1 MGQIVGGAAKPKRCN
16 LNKLSQL
23 GTPAAGE
30 HILVS
35 SDNSMNAAGQGNF
48 DCYIEGDGQT
58 AASELKVHF
67 LQEEPFA
74 LNGNY
79 SRTYRIRKKQTNEE
93 YLIPIKFKAGNT
105 YTFNIAQT
113 VTSRA
118 VYVWVCT
125 DSGKQGSLT
134 TALSM
139 SSKTS
144 SSWVFTP
151 STDYDYLY
159 IVLYCNGYAIE
170 GLAFSITST
179 SLNGLP
185 AEVEELSKEV
195 KTGVSPDTRWPH
207 IFTKDD
213 AFFKGRINSGTGELS
228 DTGTVYNYVFKV
240 WDVVHFN
247 AMFPEGYIVNTAIH
261 STYEGALKNTSATGS
276 YFGRGAATAQNTYTQ
291 YRFGDSSVKKGY
303 LMVRVAK
310 SDSSVVTDSDIE
322 MLESSYF
329 FDFYP
334 NQVQGQ
340 IKELND
346 EVSKLKGDVFLKND
360 FALFVSNS
368 AGWTAT
374 DSTNTERIRFF
385 KQNFN
390 AGWKVT
396 VDITNVLTNVSTAV
410 YACATFDTIEH
421 AEQNASAGIL
431 ETVISGWTNE
441 NKSGITT
448 KDGILSIYF
457 KKSDNTSFTY
467 EEVLAI
473 KENIS
478 ITAEKVSAGDV
489 DVEEDGDY
497 DEIPLENFKASS
509 DTVLTNDI
517 CCVPYQGATYTFV
530 LPDGIKA
537 RVNEGTST
545 SLTSGTYVTGNGTIT
560 LGANTMTQQ
569 FQFAKVS
576 GGSLSVSEMN
586 TFVNNGAIKVIY
598 KRRDLPVEKRNY
610 DNEKF
615 VKAALYRMGWA
626 SSEEIYELAGLESM
640 PIITHTSDL
649 HGDFKRFENFMEYS
663 KIINADIA
671 VSTGDNVLYV
681 SGNGSL
687 YLKDV
692 ISKHTGVPFASCI
705 GNHEVY
711 PQNTVSNTDLFN
723 NFISPYVAQ
732 GNYLASANNAATMPY
747 YYVDIAAKN
756 IRVIVINQYDNGCY
770 YGSGLG
776 GRLGQAQ
783 VTWLCNTLL
792 STPAGYGVVI
802 AMHSNE
808 AKVNTPEA
816 MSAWNQTVN
825 WDGGNEDTAG
835 YAASGLYV
843 NEIRPIR
850 TIVDAFISKT
860 SLSTSYDENT
870 VNGNNG
876 ETVTINADF
885 SNVNEGV
892 EFICYL
898 TGHRHKDNIGY
909 VDGATNKQ
917 LMLNIVC
924 GNCHYPRGGGLSFS
938 EGCDIPRGDRG
949 ATQDAFNVYTI
960 DRRSGNV
967 RIARIG
973 SDFNFQ
979 GIERKFLV
987 APYKD

>member
-16 LNKLSQL
+16 INQLSQL

-30 HILVS
+30 YILVS

-48 DCYIEGDGQT
+48 DCYVVGNGSTRAHQLTLNQIESFRNHSLDNFFVGR
-58 AASELKVHF
+58 
-67 LQEEPFA
+67 
-74 LNGNY
+74 GNVY
-79 SRTYRIRKKQTNEE
+79 TSVLIYGLIAGKTYRLYVDKGTWQPASSVASSS
-93 YLIPIKFKAGNT
+93 YV
-105 YTFNIAQT
+105 FNIG
-113 VTSRA
+113 
-118 VYVWVCT
+118 VYY
-125 DSGKQGSLT
+125 SG
-134 TALSM
+134 
-139 SSKTS
+139 
-144 SSWVFTP
+144 
-151 STDYDYLY
+151 STHQ
-159 IVLYCNGYAIE
+159 
-170 GLAFSITST
+170 LAFAYQTIDNVKDYYDFTVPSGSEYCYVGGRAANGTKVYFHIYGVDEISGFVNDSIIQSFSKDTS
-179 SLNGLP
+179 
-185 AEVEELSKEV
+185 
-195 KTGVSPDTRWPH
+195 WPLV
-207 IFTKDD
+207 FTKDD
-213 AFFKGRINSGTGELS
+213 AFFKGRVDASTGEISSSGTC
-228 DTGTVYNYVFKV
+228 YAYIFKV
-240 WDVVHFN
+240 WDYIHLN
-247 AMFPEGYIVNTAIH
+247 ALLPDGFSMKTAIH
-261 STYEGALKNTSATGS
+261 TTYKGALINTFATGS
-276 YFGRGAATAQNTYTQ
+276 FFGTSWDTATNKYTKF
-291 YRFGDSSVKKGY
+291 RFGDSSAKSGF
-303 LMVRVAK
+303 LMVRIYKDNQTVM
-310 SDSSVVTDSDIE
+310 TDSDVENIE
-322 MLESSYF
+322 NNSLLE
-329 FDFYP
+329 FYP
-334 NQVQGQ
+334 LQVIGQ
-340 IKELND
+340 IKDLNSDVVELNGGTF
-346 EVSKLKGDVFLKND
+346 SKDD
-360 FALFVSNS
+360 FELYVSNPDGYVAS
-368 AGWTAT
+368 SQAYLK
-374 DSTNTERIRFF
+374 RVKFF

-396 VDITNVLTNVSTAV
+396 VDITNVLTYVPTAV
-410 YACATFDTIEH
+410 YGCTTFDTLTN
-421 AEQNASAGIL
+421 AEKNASAGIL
-431 ETVISGWTNE
+431 DRVIIGWINE

-448 KDGILSIYF
+448 RDGILNVFF
-457 KKSDNTSFTY
+457 KKSDDTAFTH

-478 ITAEKVSAGDV
+478 ITAEKVSAGDA
-489 DVEEDGDY
+489 DVEDDSDY
-497 DEIPLENFKASS
+497 DEIPLGNFKASS
-509 DTVLTNDI
+509 DTVLTNDV

-537 RVNEGTST
+537 RVNEGTSYT
-545 SLTSGTYVTGNGTIT
+545 VSNGTYVTNNGTTT

-576 GGSLSVSEMN
+576 GDAFSVSEMN
-586 TFVNNGAIKVIY
+586 TFINNGAIKVIY
-598 KRRDLPVEKRNY
+598 KRRDLPIEKRNY

-615 VKAALYRMGWA
+615 VKAALYRNGWA

-663 KIINADIA
+663 KIIKANIA
-671 VSTGDNVLYV
+671 VSTGDNVLYI

-705 GNHEVY
+705 GNHEVF

-723 NFISPYVAQ
+723 NFISPYVTQ
-732 GNYLASANNAATMPY
+732 GNYLASANTAATMPY
-747 YYVDIAAKN
+747 YYVDISAKS

-770 YGSGLG
+770 YGAGLG
-776 GRLGQAQ
+776 GRLGQTQ

-825 WDGGNEDTAG
+825 WDGGNEDTSG
-835 YAASGLYV
+835 YAANGLYV
-843 NEIRPIR
+843 NTMRPIR

-860 SLSTSYDENT
+860 ALSTSYDENT
-870 VNGNNG
+870 INGNNG
-876 ETVTINADF
+876 ETVTINVDF
-885 SNVNEGV
+885 TNVNEGV

-909 VDGATNKQ
+909 VDGAINKQ

-924 GNCHYPRGGGLSFS
+924 GNCHYPRASGLSFS

-949 ATQDAFNVYTI
+949 AVQDAFNVYAI

-967 RIARIG
+967 RIARVG
-973 SDFNFQ
+973 SDFTFQ
-979 GIERKFLV
+979 GIERKFLI